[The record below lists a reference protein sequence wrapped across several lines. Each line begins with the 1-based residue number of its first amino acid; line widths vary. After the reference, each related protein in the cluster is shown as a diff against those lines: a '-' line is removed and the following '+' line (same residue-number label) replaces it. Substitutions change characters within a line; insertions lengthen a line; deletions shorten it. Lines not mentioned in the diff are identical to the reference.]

1 MLSLQLQTGDAQVS
15 SSQICSFASDIMQ
28 QISDLDEDLS
38 PQDRYSWSRA
48 ALELRPSIQSSTG
61 AGLPEDDDAK
71 MPAAGI
77 GALSL
82 HDVRL

>member
-1 MLSLQLQTGDAQVS
+1 MLSLQLQRGDAQVS
-15 SSQICSFASDIMQ
+15 SSEMCSFASDI
-28 QISDLDEDLS
+28 IERIARLDEDLS
-38 PQDRYSWSRA
+38 PSDRSSWWRLHSDMQF
-48 ALELRPSIQSSTG
+48 SIQASTG
-61 AGLPEDDDAK
+61 AGLPDDDDAK